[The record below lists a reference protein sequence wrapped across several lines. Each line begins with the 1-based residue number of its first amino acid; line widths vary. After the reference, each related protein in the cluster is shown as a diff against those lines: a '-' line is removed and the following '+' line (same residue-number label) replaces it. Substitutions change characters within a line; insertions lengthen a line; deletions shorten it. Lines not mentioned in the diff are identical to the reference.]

1 MATTQ
6 FPDKSKE
13 GQNENAS
20 SNEGQ
25 QQAGNFDNPQSGESW
40 SNYQTKELSGNQ
52 GSVSE
57 EEVREAFEN
66 DDRSSSA
73 GS

>member
-1 MATTQ
+1 MATSQ
-6 FPDKSKE
+6 FPDKNKE
-13 GQNENAS
+13 RQNENAS

-25 QQAGNFDNPQSGESW
+25 QQNSNFDNPQSGESW
-40 SNYQTKELSGNQ
+40 SNYQTKELGGSG

-66 DDRSSSA
+66 DNRSDNS